1 MTTNVG
7 RDWSELKKP
16 TSGGAGTRKEIIRVK
31 LDKES
36 TKIRLVGNVLPR
48 WIRWITTSEGK
59 KQPLEVISFNR
70 ETEEFTSARDPFN
83 ELSEEAY
90 NEKPQF
96 AYVVNCID
104 RADGKLKLLDLKL
117 TVFRQLIDLAKDPE
131 YGSPSDPKN
140 GYDITIIKEKTGPL
154 TYVL

>member
-1 MTTNVG
+1 MATSIG

-16 TSGGAGTRKEIIRVK
+16 PVGGGSSKKEIVRVK

-48 WIRWITTSEGK
+48 WIRWVTTKEGK
-59 KQPLEVISFNR
+59 KHPLEVISFNR
-70 ETEEFTSARDPFN
+70 ETEEFTTARDPFN
-83 ELSEEAY
+83 ELSEDVY

-96 AYVVNCID
+96 AYVVNCFD

-117 TVFRQLIDLAKDPE
+117 TVFRQLIDLAKDP
-131 YGSPSDPKN
+131 D
-140 GYDITIIKEKTGPL
+140 L
-154 TYVL
+154 TAVI